1 MKKRIAAAICA
12 ALLLT
17 GCTKETESSA
27 PTELVVSAP
36 SGEEVVVSAFPVE
49 VCGETLSEAAQRV
62 VSLSPAVT
70 EIIAELDM
78 TEKLVGV
85 SRYCDYPEGLDIAA
99 FGSSENPDIDG
110 IIALSPDVVF
120 TLSGISER
128 EVYALESAGAAVIQ
142 LTVPTTMEQYAQLY
156 RDISAVFFGNEQT
169 NDEKKT
175 EIAAQTGN
183 AKRTMLESFAKS
195 APLGSF
201 IYVTGKG
208 TLSGEGTFE
217 NAVLSLCGEN
227 LCKAEGYSDST
238 VLSDSSVLTDSSVLI
253 NPPAYIVV
261 DSALSEEELRAD
273 ATIAQLLDNGA
284 KAVFVTSRCFE
295 RPTMRTAEVF
305 TEISE
310 QLSETEQAE

>member
-1 MKKRIAAAICA
+1 MKKRIAAAIFT

-36 SGEEVVVSAFPVE
+36 LGEEVVVSAFPAE
-49 VCGETLSEAAQRV
+49 VCGVELSEAAQRV

-78 TEKLVGV
+78 TEKLVGI

-110 IIALSPDVVF
+110 IIAVSPDVVF

-156 RDISAVFFGNEQT
+156 RDIIAVFWGNEQT
-169 NDEKKT
+169 DDEKKT
-175 EIAAQTGN
+175 ELAAQMGN

-208 TLSGEGTFE
+208 TLAGEGTFE
-217 NAVLSLCGEN
+217 NAVLSLCGDN
-227 LCKAEGYSDST
+227 LCKSEGYSDST
-238 VLSDSSVLTDSSVLI
+238 VLTD
-253 NPPAYIVV
+253 PPAYIVV
-261 DSALSEEELRAD
+261 DSALSEDELRAD
-273 ATIAQLLDNGA
+273 AAIAQLLDNGA

-305 TEISE
+305 TEISA